1 MVIIVIS
8 MVIAIKY
15 PQYMNDSFIKILFFG
30 LIFIIIFRI
39 FDIFLFDKKYHDIIS
54 SFAVFIFAC
63 LIMYDTNRVI
73 QASKSCRVKGGKPN
87 YVDHVL
93 DMFMNLVSL
102 FKNLSDV
109 LDE

>member
-1 MVIIVIS
+1 M
-8 MVIAIKY
+8 
-15 PQYMNDSFIKILFFG
+15 KITNFLHYEF
-30 LIFIIIFRI
+30 L
-39 FDIFLFDKKYHDIIS
+39 DNLFLFDKKYHDIIS

-73 QASKSCRVKGGKPN
+73 QASNSCRVKGGKPN